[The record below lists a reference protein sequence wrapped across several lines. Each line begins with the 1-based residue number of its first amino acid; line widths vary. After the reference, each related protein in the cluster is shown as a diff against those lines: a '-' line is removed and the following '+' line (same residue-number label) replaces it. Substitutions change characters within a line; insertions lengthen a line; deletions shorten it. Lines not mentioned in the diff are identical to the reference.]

1 MGVISPI
8 VHMVVENFRATLKHL
23 SYRRMRPPMKGE
35 DTLDRR
41 CVRATI
47 WSPGS
52 DRLMTT
58 GEDTLERRCEG
69 HDRSPSSDRLMTTG
83 EDTLEKV

>member
-1 MGVISPI
+1 MSP
-8 VHMVVENFRATLKHL
+8 
-23 SYRRMRPPMKGE
+23 S
-35 DTLDRR
+35 
-41 CVRATI
+41 
-47 WSPGS
+47 S

-69 HDRSPSSDRLMTTG
+69 HDMSPSSDRLMTTG